1 MRTSFRSLS
10 LLAAALLA
18 LVLPL
23 QASAQALA
31 PQAAPDTAVQ
41 NGPDGVQ
48 RRELARGVYEA
59 RYSRAANA
67 LFVASSE
74 AVPNVKGGAL
84 YRLDPQTLETTGL
97 THTDGR
103 NFGLAVDADGAT
115 LYATNSVDSGIT
127 AFDAATG
134 EVKGRLRFEERAS
147 DGSRYGPRQVIHD
160 PATGTLYVGGVG
172 DPGVIWVVDAAT
184 LTLRTTIQ
192 NAGKWVTGLLLD
204 RDAGRLYAA
213 NGDGEVLVIDTAT
226 HAISQRWKPG
236 GDEEALLL
244 NLALD
249 PGTHRLFV
257 TDHSKL
263 KTVLVLDSRDGRVR
277 QRLPVGD
284 SMGILLNPVRGEL
297 YVTHR
302 DQGTLSVLDAGDYR
316 VLRTIALPPNP
327 NSLELDPTGQVLY
340 VTVKTPF
347 NKDYSAS
354 GFESVVRIAL
364 D

>member
-1 MRTSFRSLS
+1 MRMLPFSLS
-10 LLAAALLA
+10 LLAVGLA
-18 LVLPL
+18 LGLPL
-23 QASAQALA
+23 QAPAQDAALHSG
-31 PQAAPDTAVQ
+31 PAAAGQTLPGGA
-41 NGPDGVQ
+41 Q

-74 AVPNVKGGAL
+74 AIANVKGGAL
-84 YRLDPQTLETTGL
+84 YRLDPRTLETTGI
-97 THTDGR
+97 TYTDSK
-103 NFGLAVDADGAT
+103 NFGLAADADGAT
-115 LYATNSVDSGIT
+115 LYATNSIDSGIT
-127 AFDAATG
+127 AFDATTG

-204 RDAGRLYAA
+204 REAGRLYAA
-213 NGDGEVLVIDTAT
+213 NGDGEVLVVDTAT
-226 HAISQRWKPG
+226 HAIAQRWKPG

-249 PGTHRLFV
+249 RDTHRLFV

-263 KTVLVLDSRDGRVR
+263 KTVLVLDTRDGRVH

-284 SMGILLNPVRGEL
+284 SMGILFNPVRGEL

-302 DQGTLSVLDAGDYR
+302 DQGTLSVLDADDYR
-316 VLRTIALPPNP
+316 VLRTIELPPNP
-327 NSLELDPTGQVLY
+327 NSLELDPSGQVLY
-340 VTVKTPF
+340 VTIKTPF

-354 GFESVVRIAL
+354 GFGSVARIPL
-364 D
+364 E